1 MPEFV
6 SMRGRAAGL
15 ISPETVALM
24 RSGLININEMFEKQS
39 YLLAYIHILSFTE
52 IQPKHSTQIMKLYR
66 DLATVPDC
74 QPRSQDSVRRE
85 TLGTSLPNWLL
96 LLLLMGKNQ
105 ILDV

>member
-1 MPEFV
+1 
-6 SMRGRAAGL
+6 MR
-15 ISPETVALM
+15 P
-24 RSGLININEMFEKQS
+24 GLININEMFEKQS

-52 IQPKHSTQIMKLYR
+52 IQPEHSTQIMKLSR

-74 QPRSQDSVRRE
+74 QPRSQDSFRRE